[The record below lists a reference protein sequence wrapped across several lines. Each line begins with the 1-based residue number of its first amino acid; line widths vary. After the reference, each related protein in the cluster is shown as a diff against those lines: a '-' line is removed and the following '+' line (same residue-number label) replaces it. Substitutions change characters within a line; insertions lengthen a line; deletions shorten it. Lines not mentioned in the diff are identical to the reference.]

1 MWCLKGVQNCTI
13 GPNYNA
19 SFRAALPMRQV
30 TKLEKMGASTSAPGK
45 RGAGGEHPVL
55 ELMKR
60 SKRVEV
66 AAGGPAGTNK
76 GPDRQRDLGDGDSH
90 PEAQPSVSWSSASPD
105 PVPAPEESAILTE
118 NDGPAGNP
126 QIRPHGN
133 PAPGAM
139 SGEQP
144 GLATP
149 GQSKDTAATGTRAQS
164 LARFQGRS
172 LTQIDAKELAALPW
186 ELQQEMISALPRT
199 TIASHAQEGL
209 AMSACEGASTSAPTP
224 PPAAATGEPT
234 HARQLH
240 QTPPTKCDSPLV
252 ALPSA
257 SKLDPAVLRE
267 LPWELRRELEVSYGA
282 QIGLDPCLQG
292 TKNGDRALI
301 TRLAT

>member
-1 MWCLKGVQNCTI
+1 MGVQNCTI
-13 GPNYNA
+13 GPKYHA

-30 TKLEKMGASTSAPGK
+30 TKLERMGASTSAPGK
-45 RGAGGEHPVL
+45 RGAGGQHPVL

-60 SKRVEV
+60 SKRAEA
-66 AAGGPAGTNK
+66 AAGGPAGSNK
-76 GPDRQRDLGDGDSH
+76 GPERQQDQGDSH
-90 PEAQPSVSWSSASPD
+90 LEAQPSVSWSSASPD

-118 NDGPAGNP
+118 HDDPAGNP

-133 PAPGAM
+133 PTPGAM

-149 GQSKDTAATGTRAQS
+149 GQSKKDTAAAGTRAQS

-186 ELQQEMISALPRT
+186 ELQQEMILALPRT
-199 TIASHAQEGL
+199 TILSHAQEGL
-209 AMSACEGASTSAPTP
+209 ETLACEDASTSAATP
-224 PPAAATGEPT
+224 PPAAATSEPT
-234 HARQLH
+234 HARSLH

-282 QIGLDPCLQG
+282 QIGLDLCHQG
-292 TKNGDRALI
+292 AKNGDRALD
-301 TRLAT
+301 TRLLT

>member
-1 MWCLKGVQNCTI
+1 M
-13 GPNYNA
+13 
-19 SFRAALPMRQV
+19 SFTAALPMPQV
-30 TKLEKMGASTSAPGK
+30 TKLEKMGASSSAPGK
-45 RGAGGEHPVL
+45 LRAGGQHPVL

-60 SKRVEV
+60 SKRAE
-66 AAGGPAGTNK
+66 AAADGPAGTGE
-76 GPDRQRDLGDGDSH
+76 GPDRQQDLDDPH

-105 PVPAPEESAILTE
+105 PVPAPEESVRPTE
-118 NDGPAGNP
+118 HDGPASNP
-126 QIRPHGN
+126 QIRPHDN

-149 GQSKDTAATGTRAQS
+149 GQSKKDTAATGTRAQS

-199 TIASHAQEGL
+199 TIPSHAQDGL
-209 AMSACEGASTSAPTP
+209 ETSTCEDASTSAATP
-224 PPAAATGEPT
+224 PPAAATADPT
-234 HARQLH
+234 HARLLH
-240 QTPPTKCDSPLV
+240 QTPPTKCDSSLV

-282 QIGLDPCLQG
+282 QTGLDLCLRG
-292 TKNGDRALI
+292 AKNGDRALDI
-301 TRLAT
+301 RLAT